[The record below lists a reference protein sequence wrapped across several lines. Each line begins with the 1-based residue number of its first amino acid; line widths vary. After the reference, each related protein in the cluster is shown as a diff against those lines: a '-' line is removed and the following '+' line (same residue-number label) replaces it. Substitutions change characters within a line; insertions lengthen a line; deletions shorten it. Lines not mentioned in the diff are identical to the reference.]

1 MEYRLLDNAPLD
13 QSPPKFV
20 IFNIAYGLMPIKH
33 EKFIHK
39 QERVGQI
46 KHGLVKD
53 LGIDLSEYQIC
64 IEIGSQNYIL
74 GDD

>member
-1 MEYRLLDNAPLD
+1 
-13 QSPPKFV
+13 
-20 IFNIAYGLMPIKH
+20 MPIKH